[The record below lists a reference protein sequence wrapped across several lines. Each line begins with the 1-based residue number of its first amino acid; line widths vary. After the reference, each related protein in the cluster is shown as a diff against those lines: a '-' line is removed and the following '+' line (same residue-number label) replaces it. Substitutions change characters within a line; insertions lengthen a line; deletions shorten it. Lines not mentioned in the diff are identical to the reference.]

1 MTQQQQPQAEARTW
15 TYTTEEGRY
24 EVDKLSEEGQQ
35 AIKLLVE
42 TDKDVRELNKKV
54 AIHAAALAQL
64 RTIIEKNL
72 TEEALIEDKIEEED
86 EEDLSN

>member
-1 MTQQQQPQAEARTW
+1 MTQQQQPQAEAMTW

-72 TEEALIEDKIEEED
+72 TEEALIEEQPEED
-86 EEDLSN
+86 E

>member
-1 MTQQQQPQAEARTW
+1 MTQQPQSEERSW

-35 AIKLLVE
+35 AIKLLLE
-42 TDKDVRELNKKV
+42 TDKDARELNKKV
-54 AIHAAALAQL
+54 AIHAAALAQI

-72 TEEALIEDKIEEED
+72 TEEALIEEKIEEED

>member
-1 MTQQQQPQAEARTW
+1 MTQQPQSEGMSW

-35 AIKLLVE
+35 AIKLLLE
-42 TDKDVRELNKKV
+42 TDKDARELNKKV
-54 AIHAAALAQL
+54 AIHAAALAQI

-72 TEEALIEDKIEEED
+72 TEEALIEEKIEEED